1 MSRTKREKE
10 RAQKLWAERRE
21 LIRFGYGKLAESIV
35 RQARA
40 HYQRALQSWQRGNL
54 SEAETALRQALELNP
69 DAPDPLMALGQ
80 LLIEAGRTEEAIGVL
95 SKACE
100 IDAENPKAHFW
111 FGRALEAAQRWR
123 RAKEAYER
131 AMRLQP
137 SAELAEQL
145 RERLKALEGR
155 LATEATVANLS
166 EKAAAELEEA
176 LHWAQFYLE
185 VGFPRRAREYV
196 ERAYQI
202 APDHPKVR
210 ELADAVNLA
219 LRA

>member
-1 MSRTKREKE
+1 MSRTRREKE

-21 LIRFGYGKLAESIV
+21 LIRFGYGKLAEAIV

-40 HYQRALQSWQRGNL
+40 HYQRALQAWQQGNL

-69 DAPDPLMALGQ
+69 DAPDPLIALGR
-80 LLIEAGRTEEAIGVL
+80 LLVKMGRTEEAIGVL

-100 IDAENPKAHFW
+100 LDAENPEAHFL
-111 FGRALEAAQRWR
+111 FGQALEAAQRWR
-123 RAKEAYER
+123 RARDAYER

-137 SAELAEQL
+137 SAELTEQL
-145 RERLKALEGR
+145 RERLTALEQR
-155 LATEATVANLS
+155 LAAEPTAALS
-166 EKAAAELEEA
+166 EEAAAELEDA

-185 VGFPRRAREYV
+185 VGFPRRAREYLQ
-196 ERAYQI
+196 RALHI

-210 ELADAVNLA
+210 EVMAVIERA
-219 LRA
+219 LSD

>member
-1 MSRTKREKE
+1 MSRTRREKE

-21 LIRFGYGKLAESIV
+21 LIRFGYGKLAEHLV
-35 RQARA
+35 REARA
-40 HYQRALQSWQRGNL
+40 HYQRALQAWQRGNL

-69 DAPDPLMALGQ
+69 DAPDPLIALGR
-80 LLIEAGRTEEAIGVL
+80 LLVEMGRTEEAIGVL

-100 IDAENPKAHFW
+100 LDAENPEAHFL
-111 FGRALEAAQRWR
+111 FGQALEATQRWR
-123 RAKEAYER
+123 RAKDAYER

-145 RERLKALEGR
+145 RERLTALEQR
-155 LATEATVANLS
+155 LAAEPTAALS
-166 EKAAAELEEA
+166 EEAAAELEDA

-185 VGFPRRAREYV
+185 VGFPRRAREYLQ
-196 ERAYQI
+196 RARQI

-210 ELADAVNLA
+210 EVMAAIERA
-219 LRA
+219 LSD

>member
-1 MSRTKREKE
+1 MSRTRREKE

-21 LIRFGYGKLAESIV
+21 LIRFGYGKLAEAIV

-40 HYQRALQSWQRGNL
+40 HYQRALQAWQQGNL

-69 DAPDPLMALGQ
+69 DAPDPLIALGR
-80 LLIEAGRTEEAIGVL
+80 LLVEMGRAEEAIGVL
-95 SKACE
+95 SKACDV
-100 IDAENPKAHFW
+100 DAENPEAHFW
-111 FGRALEAAQRWR
+111 FGQALEAAQRWR
-123 RAKEAYER
+123 RARDAYER

-145 RERLKALEGR
+145 RERLTALEQR
-155 LATEATVANLS
+155 LAAEPTAALS
-166 EKAAAELEEA
+166 EEAAAELEDA

-185 VGFPRRAREYV
+185 VGFPRRAREYLQ
-196 ERAYQI
+196 RALHI

-210 ELADAVNLA
+210 EVMAAIERA
-219 LRA
+219 LSD